1 LEHIEKFYRRNIIKE
16 YLTLIESDL
25 ESDPLP
31 TKTAEKLRRRV
42 IKSFM
47 DILILADLKKGSL
60 SGYDI
65 IGLIHKRFG
74 ILVSSG
80 TVYSL
85 LYSLERDGLIKG
97 VWNQRKRVYILTEE
111 GEKNTKV
118 ITNANEEIQSFLKNM
133 LLLKD

>member
-1 LEHIEKFYRRNIIKE
+1 
-16 YLTLIESDL
+16 
-25 ESDPLP
+25 LP
-31 TKTAEKLRRRV
+31 TKIAEKLQRRA

-47 DILILADLKKGSL
+47 DILILAELKKGSL

-65 IGLIHKRFG
+65 IGLIHKKFG

-85 LYSLERDGLIKG
+85 LYSLERNGLIKG
-97 VWNQRKRVYILTEE
+97 VWNQRKRVYVLTEK
-111 GEKNTKV
+111 GEQNTKV
-118 ITNANEEIQSFLKNM
+118 ITNANEEIQNFLKNM